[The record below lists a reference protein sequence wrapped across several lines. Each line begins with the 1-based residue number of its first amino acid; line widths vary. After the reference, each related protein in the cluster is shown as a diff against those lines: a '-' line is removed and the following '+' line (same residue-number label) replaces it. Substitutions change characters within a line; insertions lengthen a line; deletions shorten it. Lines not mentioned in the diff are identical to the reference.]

1 MRKFLVICIP
11 IVVLSLFVLVMNSDS
26 FLKYPLSAKDDMPG
40 SIEALIQ
47 QVKEGNWEAAARGT
61 EYLAEAWR
69 IVVKRI
75 QYSAEKDEI
84 TDLDMNIARL
94 KGAILAQD
102 REDALLELF
111 EAYEHWKSVGN

>member
-1 MRKFLVICIP
+1 MRKFFVICIP
-11 IVVLSLFVLVMNSDS
+11 ILVLSLFILAMNSDS
-26 FLKYPLSAKDDMPG
+26 FLKYPLGSKDDVPG
-40 SIEALIQ
+40 SIQALIQ
-47 QVKEGNWEAAARGT
+47 QVEEEKWAAAAQGVDR
-61 EYLAEAWR
+61 LSAAWK

-111 EAYEHWKSVGN
+111 EAYEHWKNVGD